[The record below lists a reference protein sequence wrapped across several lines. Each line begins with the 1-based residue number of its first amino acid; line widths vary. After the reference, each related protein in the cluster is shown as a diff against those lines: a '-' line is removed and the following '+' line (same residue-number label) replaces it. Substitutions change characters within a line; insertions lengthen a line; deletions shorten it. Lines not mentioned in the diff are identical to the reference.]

1 MIAMGAL
8 KMSKLTER
16 EGGKEGEGP
25 PPSGLRLTPPRHASQ
40 AETEAEASRSCLGS
54 WLVYK
59 SIMGQNSHR
68 SCHNFMSA
76 WPGIRLGERCKR
88 DARGECSRGGWRES
102 GDGEGQRELGTLQM
116 KHVLVL
122 SHLLTTPWG
131 RFAGRDGDGQAAMSV
146 SEIKQWTPSN
156 VFDGRTSPS

>member
-8 KMSKLTER
+8 KMSKLTGR
-16 EGGKEGEGP
+16 EGGKEGEAP
-25 PPSGLRLTPPRHASQ
+25 PPSGLRQTPPRHASQ
-40 AETEAEASRSCLGS
+40 AEAEGSRSCLGS

-88 DARGECSRGGWRES
+88 DARDECSRGGWWES
-102 GDGEGQRELGTLQM
+102 GGEDGQRELGTLQM

-131 RFAGRDGDGQAAMSV
+131 RFAGRDGDGDGQAAKSV

-156 VFDGRTSPS
+156 VFGGRTSSS